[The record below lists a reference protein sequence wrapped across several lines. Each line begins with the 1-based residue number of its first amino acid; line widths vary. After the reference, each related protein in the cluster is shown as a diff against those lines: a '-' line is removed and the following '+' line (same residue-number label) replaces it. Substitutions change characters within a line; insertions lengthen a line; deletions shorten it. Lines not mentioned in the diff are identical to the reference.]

1 MGHMKCWRLRSTTVE
16 GWFSCPY
23 LNLFLFLWLGMSICL
38 QTDRW
43 TWWWFQYTP
52 PPSKTSIAE
61 GGGGMK
67 IILIIRNACFE
78 MYIYIKDLSYLVYII
93 HNMHTYMYKYRII
106 CKIRYDCLMF
116 YALYQL
122 FWLSIIF
129 HTIISSRIKQHIVT
143 FF

>member
-1 MGHMKCWRLRSTTVE
+1 METQKHHGRGLIFLPILKSIFIFVARHV
-16 GWFSCPY
+16 
-23 LNLFLFLWLGMSICL
+23 NLS
-38 QTDRW
+38 TDR
-43 TWWWFQYTP
+43 QMDMMVIPIYP
-52 PPSKTSIAE
+52 PPPQRLQLQR
-61 GGGGMK
+61 GGGMK
-67 IILIIRNACFE
+67 ISLIIRNACFE